1 MGSAT
6 FTFDYFS
13 VKTMKKLSIWVF
25 ALLVLT
31 ACGGSYE
38 NETQLLVKHL
48 RVVFT
53 EAPATHAIV
62 SWTATAPTAVNE
74 IYYGEAPISA
84 VSPRKEA
91 NKSGKITLRAADI
104 AAGMTQAYYHHVE
117 LNDLKPATRY
127 YLRVCNDGKCSEDFY
142 FKTADPTNHNISL
155 LSGGDSRMR
164 EEDEGTVTAGPHT
177 DRRNMNL
184 RLKALLEADSTVLAL
199 AHGADYCVTADWRY
213 LHNWFEDW
221 SMTTT
226 SDKRL
231 LPLLVSRGNHD
242 HEIGFN
248 ECFWLGE
255 ISNANSEGYYFYT
268 ALSDSIGLITLN
280 TETSMA
286 GYQLKWLR
294 KTLAK
299 QRPVTAWLLAQ
310 YHKPAYPAV
319 KNYERED
326 FVRVRTHWVPLFEA
340 HQLDLALESDGHA
353 LKRTMPILNG
363 AYHPKGLVYVG
374 EGGLGVPQRKPA
386 PSRWYFQNGGKTSSA
401 HHVWKLDFDLKQL
414 QLTAI
419 GLAGDT
425 LDQWQLQRR

>member
-1 MGSAT
+1 MYLTSTQPKLHVPLISLYLGSAT
-6 FTFDYFS
+6 FTFDYFC
-13 VKTMKKLSIWVF
+13 VKKMKKLSIWVF
-25 ALLVLT
+25 TLLVLT

-184 RLKALLEADSTVLAL
+184 RLKALLESDSTVLAL

-226 SDKRL
+226 NDKRL
-231 LPLLVSRGNHD
+231 LHSPLGLNRHTCLSTLV
-242 HEIGFN
+242 F
-248 ECFWLGE
+248 
-255 ISNANSEGYYFYT
+255 
-268 ALSDSIGLITLN
+268 
-280 TETSMA
+280 
-286 GYQLKWLR
+286 
-294 KTLAK
+294 
-299 QRPVTAWLLAQ
+299 AQ
-310 YHKPAYPAV
+310 
-319 KNYERED
+319 
-326 FVRVRTHWVPLFEA
+326 
-340 HQLDLALESDGHA
+340 GHA
-353 LKRTMPILNG
+353 LEASLREQVLAIARELCES
-363 AYHPKGLVYVG
+363 HPLRWQS
-374 EGGLGVPQRKPA
+374 GVTSPD
-386 PSRWYFQNGGKTSSA
+386 SRVVVVRVLSA
-401 HHVWKLDFDLKQL
+401 QVENAMALLRSIWL
-414 QLTAI
+414 QWRQHA
-419 GLAGDT
+419 
-425 LDQWQLQRR
+425 WQLPAVMPRIWAM